1 MFTFLIFFY
10 GKKYLYRNTIL
21 KHNQE
26 LIELKKV
33 NTMICT
39 PQSWM
44 LKLLKVKKLMYKIF
58 AYVVFL
64 SKIV

>member
-1 MFTFLIFFY
+1 MFTFLIVFY